1 MLERLMNME
10 RPYGEPEYSGISKQI
25 SEIRQ
30 SLEGRLEL
38 DARALLEEL
47 SDAHIRRETVLLKDA
62 FTDGFWS
69 AIELMLEYQ
78 CRKPM

>member
-10 RPYGEPEYSGISKQI
+10 RPYGEPGYSGISKQI

-30 SLEGRLEL
+30 SLGGRLEPA
-38 DARALLEEL
+38 ARALLEEL
-47 SDAHIRRETVLLKDA
+47 SDAHIRRENVLLKDVFA
-62 FTDGFWS
+62 DGFWS

-78 CRKPM
+78 RRKPL